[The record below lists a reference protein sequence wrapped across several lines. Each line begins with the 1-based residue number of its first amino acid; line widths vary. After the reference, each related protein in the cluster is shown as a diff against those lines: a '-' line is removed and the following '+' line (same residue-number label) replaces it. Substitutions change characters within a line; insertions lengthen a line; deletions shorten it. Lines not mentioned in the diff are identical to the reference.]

1 MASSRGI
8 VLRRFLRASGQERIL
23 MPAIIHPPHIIQN
36 AMDEF
41 IADHFQNEPQR
52 KHCANDLTGLFLA
65 QSKTVAGITGE
76 IVGASDQSCLNPPND
91 ETTQMNEVEWDHEE
105 LNATRINWLQQFE
118 GTKFSQNGIIA
129 LDDVLLDS
137 IVALVAPTGKHI
149 DDVGIMYDHAKKRH
163 ILAHD
168 LLFANYVDPKS
179 GKHYPLD
186 FRRFKKEDQCESE
199 EVDFKKQTELFR
211 ELVGWCHDNAIPGT
225 FVFDSHYSSKE
236 DLNYINSLKNDDDT
250 SRAYVGDLM
259 SNRIIVH
266 KGVRQQI
273 NVFATT
279 IPPEDR
285 RPMQITGAD
294 GKQRTQYFLT
304 VCVKMPDIDHKVRIV
319 VIWKNRE
326 DAEAVKYLVTN
337 RIFWNGEKI
346 VEAYRYRW
354 TGTETFHRDGKQ
366 ELGLGDCQLRNGVG
380 QTRHTYM
387 VMLAHSLLV
396 RELGNGS
403 LREWCRVKLTTVG
416 EACRELLRES
426 IRSMVG
432 WVMDELHIALD
443 RVSSK
448 RFEQLLGRLGL
459 VPLR

>member
-1 MASSRGI
+1 
-8 VLRRFLRASGQERIL
+8 
-23 MPAIIHPPHIIQN
+23 MPAIIHPPKIIQH

-41 IADHFQNEPQR
+41 IAEHFQNEPQR
-52 KHCANDLTGLFLA
+52 KHCANYLTGLFLA

-76 IVGASDQSCLNPPND
+76 IVGASDQSCLNRFMND
-91 ETTQMNEVEWDHEE
+91 DEWDHEE
-105 LNATRINWLQQFE
+105 LNAARVNWLQQFE

-129 LDDVLLDS
+129 LDDVLLEK
-137 IVALVAPTGKHI
+137 TGKHI
-149 DDVGIMYDHAKKRH
+149 EDVGIMYDHAKKRH

-211 ELVGWCHDNAIPGT
+211 ELVGWCHENSIPGT
-225 FVFDSHYSSKE
+225 FVFDSHYSSNE
-236 DLNYINSLKNDDDT
+236 DLNYINSLKNEDGS

-266 KGVRQQI
+266 KGVKQQI
-273 NVFATT
+273 SEFAKS
-279 IPPEDR
+279 IPPKDR
-285 RPMQITGAD
+285 KPMEITGTD
-294 GKQRTQYFLT
+294 GKKRTQYFLT
-304 VCVKMPDIDHKVRIV
+304 VCVKMQNIDHKVRIV
-319 VIWKNRE
+319 VIWKNR
-326 DAEAVKYLVTN
+326 DDPEAVKYLVTN

-366 ELGLGDCQLRNGVG
+366 ELGLGACQLRDGVG

-432 WVMDELHIALD
+432 WVMDELHVTLD

-459 VPLR
+459 VSL

>member
-1 MASSRGI
+1 VESREF
-8 VLRRFLRASGQERIL
+8 VSRRFITVNFCQERNP
-23 MPAIIHPPHIIQN
+23 MPAIITPPSIIQT
-36 AMDEF
+36 AMGEF
-41 IADHFQNEPQR
+41 IGEHFQNEPQR
-52 KHCANDLTGLFLA
+52 KHCANYLTGLLLA
-65 QSKTVAGITGE
+65 QSKTVAGITDE
-76 IVGASDQSCLNPPND
+76 IVGASDQSCLNRFMND
-91 ETTQMNEVEWDHEE
+91 VDWDHKE
-105 LNATRINWLQQFE
+105 LNAARLVWLQQFE
-118 GTKFSQNGIIA
+118 ETKFRQDGVIA
-129 LDDVLLDS
+129 LDDVLLEK
-137 IVALVAPTGKHI
+137 TGKHI
-149 DDVGIMYDHAKKRH
+149 EDVGYLHDHAQKRT

-168 LLFANYVDPKS
+168 VLFANYVDPKS

-211 ELVGWCHDNAIPGT
+211 ELVGWCHDSCIPGT

-236 DLNYINSLKNDDDT
+236 NLNYINSLKNEDGT

-266 KGVRQQI
+266 KGVKQQI

-279 IPPEDR
+279 IPPKDR
-285 RPMQITGAD
+285 KPMKITGAD

-304 VCVKMPDIDHKVRIV
+304 VCVKMPDVDHKVRIV
-319 VIWKNRE
+319 VIWKDRN

-337 RIFWNGEKI
+337 RIHWNGEKI

-416 EACRELLRES
+416 EACRALLRES
-426 IRSMVG
+426 IRNMVG
-432 WVMDELHIALD
+432 WIMDELHIAIEG
-443 RVSSK
+443 VAAK
-448 RFEQLLGRLGL
+448 RFDQLLARLGL
-459 VPLR
+459 VSV

>member
-1 MASSRGI
+1 
-8 VLRRFLRASGQERIL
+8 
-23 MPAIIHPPHIIQN
+23 MPAIIHPPTIIQT
-36 AMDEF
+36 AMGEF
-41 IADHFQNEPQR
+41 IAEHFDNEPQR
-52 KHCANDLTGLFLA
+52 KHCTNYLTGLLLA
-65 QSKTVAGITGE
+65 QSKTVAGITEE
-76 IVGASDQSCLNPPND
+76 IVGASDQSCLNRFMND
-91 ETTQMNEVEWDHEE
+91 VDWDHEE
-105 LNATRINWLQQFE
+105 LNTARIIWLQQSE
-118 GTKFSQNGIIA
+118 DTKFHQNGIIA
-129 LDDVLLDS
+129 LDDVL
-137 IVALVAPTGKHI
+137 IEKTGKHI
-149 DDVGIMYDHAKKRH
+149 EDVGYLYDHAQKRT

-168 LLFANYVDPKS
+168 VLFANYLDPKS

-199 EVDFKKQTELFR
+199 EVAFKKQTELFR
-211 ELVGWCHDNAIPGT
+211 ELVGWCHDCCIPGT

-236 DLNYINSLKNDDDT
+236 NLNYINSLKTEDGK

-259 SNRIIVH
+259 SNRIIIH
-266 KGVRQQI
+266 KGVDQQI

-279 IPPEDR
+279 IPPADR
-285 RPMQITGAD
+285 RPMKITGAD
-294 GKQRTQYFLT
+294 GKERTQYFLT
-304 VCVKMPDIDHKVRIV
+304 VCVKMPGLDHKVRIV
-319 VIWKNRE
+319 VIWKDR
-326 DAEAVKYLVTN
+326 DDTEAVKYLVTN
-337 RIFWNGEKI
+337 RIHWNGEKI

-416 EACRELLRES
+416 EACRALLRES

-432 WVMDELHIALD
+432 WVMDEMHIAID
-443 RVSSK
+443 GVTAK
-448 RFEQLLGRLGL
+448 RFNQLLGRLGL
-459 VPLR
+459 VAM